1 MSVFRR
7 RKNGIPTKSIVAIP
21 DLVSSEVEENG
32 VKITREVVVN
42 RSPQDYFA
50 KHPVPTE
57 SYSIGQQLQA
67 GVSLKD
73 IPCGTLL
80 DSPDNLDYDVNETA
94 EEQVFNA
101 LKENVNYNKE

>member
-1 MSVFRR
+1 M
-7 RKNGIPTKSIVAIP
+7 PTKSFVAIP
-21 DLVSSEVEENG
+21 DLVSSQVEENG

-42 RSPQDYFA
+42 RTPQDYFA

-80 DSPDNLDYDVNETA
+80 DSPDNLDYEVNETA
-94 EEQVFNA
+94 EEQVLDA
-101 LKENVNYNKE
+101 LKKDSND

>member
-1 MSVFRR
+1 M
-7 RKNGIPTKSIVAIP
+7 PTKSFVAIP
-21 DLVSSEVEENG
+21 DLVSSQVEENG

-42 RSPQDYFA
+42 RTPQDYFA
-50 KHPVPTE
+50 KHPVPIE

-80 DSPDNLDYDVNETA
+80 DSPDNLDYEVNETA
-94 EEQVFNA
+94 EEQVLDA
-101 LKENVNYNKE
+101 LKKESNNHKD

>member
-1 MSVFRR
+1 MNVFRR
-7 RKNGIPTKSIVAIP
+7 RKNGIPTRTVVAIP

-42 RSPQDYFA
+42 RTPQDYFA

-57 SYSIGQQLQA
+57 YYSIGQQLQA

-73 IPCGTLL
+73 IPCGTML
-80 DSPDNLDYDVNETA
+80 DSPDNLDYEVNETA
-94 EEQVFNA
+94 EEQVLDA
-101 LKENVNYNKE
+101 LKKDVND